1 MQLLQLSSGCESEI
15 VRNMSVTDL
24 LRPNIRKLVPY
35 RCARDDYKVGILLD
49 ANENTSVTAVSDLS
63 EAEKRLDLNR
73 YPDPHLVDVKQ
84 LLCNLRNAEAAK
96 SRLPASL
103 APQNICLGVGS
114 DESIDALQ
122 RALCR
127 PGTDKI
133 LICPPT
139 YGMYK
144 VSADINDLSVVSVP
158 LDENFDLQT
167 DKIIEKLQADPT
179 IKMALACSPG
189 NPTGKLLKMDDILKI
204 TRAWTG
210 GVVVVDEAYVDFSGP
225 SCATLVTENERLAVL
240 QTLSKSFGL
249 AGLRCGVTFAH
260 ENLAIALNSM
270 KAPYNISSITAELA
284 RRALSP
290 ASIKIMRDGV
300 AQIVAERARM
310 VAELP
315 KIDGLGKIVGG
326 LDANFVMVQVLD
338 KARGVPS
345 NEHALKIY
353 KLLAETKQVVVRYR
367 GNELNCVGC
376 LRISIGTKDENDT
389 VIQVLKEALS
399 Q

>member
-1 MQLLQLSSGCESEI
+1 
-15 VRNMSVTDL
+15 MSVTDL

-35 RCARDDYKVGILLD
+35 RCARDDYKVGVLLD

-63 EAEKRLDLNR
+63 EVEKSLDLNR

-84 LLCNLRNAEAAK
+84 LLCNLRNEEAAG
-96 SRLPASL
+96 SGLPANL
-103 APQNICLGVGS
+103 TPQNLCLGVGS
-114 DESIDALQ
+114 DESIDAMQ

-144 VSADINDLSVVSVP
+144 VSADINDLSVVAVP

-167 DKIIEKLQADPT
+167 DKIIETVKADPA
-179 IKMALACSPG
+179 IKLVLACSPG
-189 NPTGKLLKMDDILKI
+189 NPTGKLLKMDDILRL
-204 TRAWTG
+204 TREWTG
-210 GVVVVDEAYVDFSGP
+210 GVVIVDEAYVDFSGP

-270 KAPYNISSITAELA
+270 KAPYNISSLTAELA
-284 RRALSP
+284 RRALLP
-290 ASIKIMRDGV
+290 DSIKLMRDGV
-300 AQIVAERARM
+300 AQIVSERARL
-310 VAELP
+310 VEELS

-326 LDANFVMVQVLD
+326 LDANFIMVQVLD
-338 KARGVPS
+338 KAGGEPS
-345 NEHALKIY
+345 NEVALKTY
-353 KLLAETKQVVVRYR
+353 KFLAESRQVVVRYR
-367 GNELNCVGC
+367 GNELNCTGC
-376 LRISIGTKDENDT
+376 LRISIGTREENSE
-389 VIQVLKEALS
+389 VVKSLKETLTK
-399 Q
+399 